1 MIVASPWS
9 RGGRVNSQ
17 LFDHTSTLLFLEHF
31 VEHKLHKAVKENNIS
46 AWRQAIAGD
55 LTSVFR
61 PYDPKE
67 GGLEFLDRDQFV
79 VSIQRA
85 RNKEVPSNYRKLTT
99 EQIADINNDL
109 HASTFTSHQE
119 PGIRPS
125 CGIPYELYADGG
137 LSADGSKFALTMK
150 AGNSAHG
157 KRSMGAPFNVYVRNG
172 RTMRAATYT
181 VRAGDALHEEFP
193 LSVFADGRYQID
205 VHGPNG
211 FYRSFTGTNTPG
223 VKVSAAYEFTGSSL
237 TGNVLLNLSVN
248 SENKDAK
255 PVTVTVIDNSYGA
268 ATVAKTVAAGQKKSM
283 TLDYRKAT
291 VGMTLR

>member
-1 MIVASPWS
+1 MGFRVPMIVASPWS

-31 VEHKLHKAVKENNIS
+31 VEHKFHKTVKEENIS
-46 AWRQAIAGD
+46 AWRRAIAGD
-55 LTSVFR
+55 LSSVFR

-67 GGLEFLDRDQFV
+67 GGLEFLDRDKFV
-79 VSIQRA
+79 VSIEQA
-85 RNKEVPSNYRKLTT
+85 RNKEVPSNYRKLTA

-150 AGNSAHG
+150 AGNAAHG

-193 LSVFADGRYQID
+193 LSFLQTGNIRSTCMGRMD
-205 VHGPNG
+205 
-211 FYRSFTGTNTPG
+211 FTGRSRETPRRR
-223 VKVSAAYEFTGSSL
+223 E
-237 TGNVLLNLSVN
+237 
-248 SENKDAK
+248 
-255 PVTVTVIDNSYGA
+255 
-268 ATVAKTVAAGQKKSM
+268 
-283 TLDYRKAT
+283 
-291 VGMTLR
+291 